1 MFSQNSSLRRHLTC
15 VRFSPALFYIY
26 IYFFLASPLRTNAGG
41 RAERRRRSDSM
52 DLVWVPAG
60 NELDVSSGRLQK
72 SVKCAQRAPLI
83 SDKCARLSG
92 KEALTQIA
100 SSFELKPHTL
110 APHKAPSVR
119 RALHQCCVCLPVWFA
134 RLVFIL

>member
-26 IYFFLASPLRTNAGG
+26 IFLSRLTSQNQRG

-92 KEALTQIA
+92 KEAVTQIA

-110 APHKAPSVR
+110 APLKAPSVR

>member
-1 MFSQNSSLRRHLTC
+1 MFSQNSSLRRCLTR
-15 VRFSPALFYIY
+15 VRFSPALFFYI
-26 IYFFLASPLRTNAGG
+26 FLSRLTSQNQRG
-41 RAERRRRSDSM
+41 RAERRRSDSM

-100 SSFELKPHTL
+100 SSFELKPQTL

-119 RALHQCCVCLPVWFA
+119 RALHPCFVCLPVWFA
-134 RLVFIL
+134 HLFLFFL